1 MSPVRVTFRRT
12 VGMARGLYTTAL
24 ALAGF
29 LAAAAA
35 LLAFNLDAAEGSR
48 VRLVPLWTVSV
59 SPVLPLLSALLG
71 MDVWS
76 DERKTGRVEL
86 LLTAPVR
93 ERDLVLGKFL
103 GVWAMSSGA
112 VILAPLRCCVFTRR
126 RCWRA
131 CPSFRSCP
139 ASSP

>member
-1 MSPVRVTFRRT
+1 MLQELLSIDNTLCGGRKADHYRPSAPSFSH
-12 VGMARGLYTTAL
+12 TTAL

-103 GVWAMSSGA
+103 GVWAMSSGG
-112 VILAPLRCCVFTRR
+112 
-126 RCWRA
+126 
-131 CPSFRSCP
+131 
-139 ASSP
+139 